1 MNTSRIAIRDVA
13 LDNTLNQL
21 AILASSV
28 VRMVRGAGG
37 QTMQIPYFLSNPKL
51 RQVHLW
57 MGLVALVVF
66 LATGQYMDRWHDHL
80 RTMEVTPRMLFR
92 SNHIYL
98 MWSGLLNLL
107 LGLYFQPCRSR
118 WMMWLQSLGSILILA
133 GPLLLTW
140 AFFSEAWLPVGL
152 LRPYAKP
159 AIYIAFGGTLVHGVA
174 ALMDGRLG
182 RGDR

>member
-1 MNTSRIAIRDVA
+1 VRIVC
-13 LDNTLNQL
+13 
-21 AILASSV
+21 SP
-28 VRMVRGAGG
+28 GG
-37 QTMQIPYFLSNPKL
+37 HPMQIPYSLSNPKL
-51 RQVHLW
+51 RQVHMW
-57 MGLVALVVF
+57 VGIVALVVF

-80 RTMEVTPRMLFR
+80 RTMEVMPRMLFR

-118 WMMWLQSLGSILILA
+118 SMIWLQSLGSILILA

-140 AFFSEAWLPVGL
+140 AFFSEPWLPVGL

-159 AIYIAFGGTLVHGVA
+159 AIYIAFGGTLGHGVA
-174 ALMDGRLG
+174 ALLDGRLA
-182 RGDR
+182 RGDLP